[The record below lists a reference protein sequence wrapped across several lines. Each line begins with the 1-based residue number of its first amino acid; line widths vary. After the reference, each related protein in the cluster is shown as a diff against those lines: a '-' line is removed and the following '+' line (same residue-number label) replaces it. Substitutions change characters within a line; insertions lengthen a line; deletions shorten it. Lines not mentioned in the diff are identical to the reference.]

1 MIFGTRRAGSGSKQ
15 AMKPSRS
22 LRLVPLVAVVLAAAC
37 SSSHSGARTTTT
49 TAAATTTTTSTS
61 TTSGPATTASPTP
74 TTVSA
79 GAALPAGF
87 SVFDLTW
94 VSTDEGWALGVAPC
108 TKPPCTSVAHTLDGG
123 KTWAGLPAPKAYS
136 FSDPPAIPA
145 DPPCTKTVPCV
156 QGMRFADAKNGYAYG
171 ATSLWLTT
179 DGGHTWAQ
187 KSSDA
192 TAALEIARGTV
203 VRVTPADSGCPPGC
217 NYVVQTAAAGST
229 SWHTLAAPKLIGD
242 GAALALEGSN
252 IYVAA
257 FGHTAGGAQ
266 DAHSQMIRSTDGGA
280 HWAGFAD
287 PCGATAS
294 GNEADT
300 TAITAAPGGAFAV
313 GCTPRAPGE
322 AAFVVLS
329 ADAGATFGPHRG
341 NLLPAV
347 SVGGERIDH
356 LAAATGQRLAVVVV
370 TDVVSIAVSNDSGSD
385 WNVTHTDTAA
395 NGAVRS
401 YVGFQDSLTGRAILV
416 PRTILTTT
424 DGGGHWTGY
433 TFG

>member
-1 MIFGTRRAGSGSKQ
+1 MFLGTTAAGSGSKQ
-15 AMKPSRS
+15 AMKSSRAQ
-22 LRLVPLVAVVLAAAC
+22 LLVPLAAVVLAAAC
-37 SSSHSGARTTTT
+37 SSSHSGARSTTT
-49 TAAATTTTTSTS
+49 TAVATPSTTSTS
-61 TTSGPATTASPTP
+61 TTNGSATTTSPTS

-79 GAALPAGF
+79 GAALPTGF
-87 SVFDLTW
+87 TVFDLTW
-94 VSTDEGWALGVAPC
+94 ISTDEGWALGVAPC

-145 DPPCTKTVPCV
+145 DPPCIATVPCI
-156 QGMRFADAKNGYAYG
+156 QAMRFADAKNGYAYG

-179 DGGHTWAQ
+179 NGGHTWTQ

-192 TAALEIARGTV
+192 TATLEIAHGTV

-217 NYVVQTAAAGST
+217 NYVIEAAAVGST
-229 SWHTLAAPKLIGD
+229 TWHTLAAPKLIGD
-242 GAALALEGSN
+242 GAAVALEGSN
-252 IYVAA
+252 IYVAG
-257 FGHTAGGAQ
+257 FGHTAGGAA
-266 DAHSQMIRSTDGGA
+266 DAHTQMIRSTDGGA
-280 HWAGFAD
+280 HWATFAD
-287 PCGATAS
+287 PCGVSPS
-294 GNEADT
+294 GNEADA
-300 TAITAAPGGAFAV
+300 TAITAAPGGALAV

-341 NLLPAV
+341 GLLPAV
-347 SVGGERIDH
+347 PAGGERIENI
-356 LAAATGQRLAVVVV
+356 AAATGQRLAVLVSGENL
-370 TDVVSIAVSNDSGSD
+370 SIAVSNDAGGD
-385 WNVTHTDTAA
+385 WTVTHTDTPA
-395 NGAVRS
+395 NGVGRWFI
-401 YVGFQDSLTGRAILV
+401 GFQDSLTGRAILV